1 VETLGA
7 PDGAGE
13 LAISRE
19 RHRDALER
27 ALSSLRAAR
36 ASVLERMPPEISA
49 VDITAAAEALG
60 AITGEVTGEDV
71 LDAIFRE
78 FCIGK

>member
-1 VETLGA
+1 
-7 PDGAGE
+7 
-13 LAISRE
+13 
-19 RHRDALER
+19 
-27 ALSSLRAAR
+27 
-36 ASVLERMPPEISA
+36 VLERMPPEISA
-49 VDITAAAEALG
+49 VDITAAVEALG